1 MLCDGSPDLLS
12 TSELNTFMNL
22 WRDDK
27 ESKPFDIVL
36 REGEDTLKVICCDFT
51 VIHKSLL
58 LSQTEGHFSLGYF
71 ISGGYLSKL
80 ILSQT
85 ITLDIYITL

>member
-36 REGEDTLKVICCDFT
+36 REGEDTLKVIHYNFT
-51 VIHKSLL
+51 VI
-58 LSQTEGHFSLGYF
+58 LSPTEGHFPLGYF
-71 ISGGYLSKL
+71 IYAGCLNKL

-85 ITLDIYITL
+85 ITLCL

>member
-36 REGEDTLKVICCDFT
+36 REGEDTLKVIYYNFT
-51 VIHKSLL
+51 VIYISLL
-58 LSQTEGHFSLGYF
+58 MSQLKVISL
-71 ISGGYLSKL
+71 
-80 ILSQT
+80 
-85 ITLDIYITL
+85 